1 MKNATTMY
9 SVIGF
14 DENGKP
20 AKTCQCSDCI
30 DTEIDIDI
38 DDLEDYEHPHC
49 RQCGAGIN
57 SGLIKVRRNDSGC
70 TCWEY
75 EIVCQCG
82 NNEFIQ

>member
-9 SVIGF
+9 SVTAF
-14 DENGKP
+14 ENGKP

-30 DTEIDIDI
+30 DTEIDIN
-38 DDLEDYEHPHC
+38 EMEEWEHPHC

-70 TCWEY
+70 TCWKW

-82 NNEFIQ
+82 NNESIT